1 MPASVVEEIRTDA
14 TSLYRFVDAV
24 CGAAETPPSA
34 YMAASQLFFDYIK
47 QLGARTKDYLELFPT
62 KLPTH
67 PPFVKI
73 YRQKLTII
81 RDCWSE
87 LHHYVK
93 PAVDADTLNVPF
105 ALMEVFN
112 RRLNELPRFNS
123 VTFTVFHLQQLNYVQ
138 VKASWIRDLT
148 AKLVSLIPGAQ
159 PFPVDLGLI
168 GIPYSQRS
176 SAFLNALIPHEMGHF
191 VFQELQK
198 WPELLPEAMNA
209 VQSTFGA
216 DYPTLKPEDLAWC
229 RDRMRSWTE
238 EIFCD
243 LFAISIVGPAYSLA
257 YIELFDL
264 VKMIYAGPAAAK
276 EELEFSL
283 SHPADAFRI
292 SEHVRLLTR
301 LTWHDQLTSFDTH
314 YKRVLEEVQKASG
327 YVLAAH
333 HHCAARTLQAF
344 QSFAYRIMDVVVSLL
359 GPLDS
364 GVADFATYHGVVEE
378 HLHRGIVPSTV
389 FYNGVRVNPTPITIL
404 NTAYKV
410 SLDSLDTLISSAW
423 EQDPAS
429 VAVRAEWLRRLEQWT
444 MKAFEDHRLLAY
456 KKAGPV

>member
-1 MPASVVEEIRTDA
+1 MPTSIVDEIRTDA
-14 TSLYRFVDAV
+14 TSLYLFVDAV

-34 YMAASQLFFDYIK
+34 YMAASERFFDYIK
-47 QLGARTKDYLELFPT
+47 QLGAQTKAYLEQFPT

-67 PPFVKI
+67 PSLVKV
-73 YRQKLTII
+73 YRQKLTIL

-87 LHHYVK
+87 LHRYVK

-112 RRLNELPRFNS
+112 GRLNELPQFNN

-138 VKASWIRDLT
+138 VRASWIRELT
-148 AKLVSLIPGAQ
+148 AKLVSHIPGAQ

-198 WPELLPEAMNA
+198 WSALLPEAMKA
-209 VQSTFGA
+209 LQDTFGA
-216 DYPTLKPEDLAWC
+216 DYAALKPEDLAWC

-243 LFAISIVGPAYSLA
+243 LFAIWVVGPAYSLA

-264 VKMIYAGPAAAK
+264 LKMIYAGPAVGK
-276 EELEFSL
+276 EELEFSV

-292 SEHVRLLTR
+292 SEHIHLLTH
-301 LTWHDQLTSFDTH
+301 LNWSSQLASFNTH
-314 YKRVLEEVQKASG
+314 YTRVFEEVQKPSA
-327 YVLAAH
+327 YVFVAAH
-333 HHCAARTLQAF
+333 QCAGRTLEAF
-344 QSFAYRIMDVVVSLL
+344 RIFAHRIRDVVVSLL
-359 GPLDS
+359 DPLDS
-364 GVADFATYHGVVEE
+364 GVADFATYHTAVAE

-389 FYNGVRVNPTPITIL
+389 FCNGLRVNPKPITIL
-404 NTAYKV
+404 NTAYKL
-410 SLDSLDTLISSAW
+410 SLESLDTLILSAW
-423 EQDPAS
+423 EQDPTS

-444 MKAFEDHRLLAY
+444 MKAFVDHRLLAY
-456 KKAGPV
+456 KPLPA

>member
-1 MPASVVEEIRTDA
+1 MPASVVDEIRTDA

-34 YMAASQLFFDYIK
+34 YMAASKLFFDYIQ
-47 QLGARTKDYLELFPT
+47 QLGARTKEYLEQFPT

-67 PPFVKI
+67 PPFVRV

-112 RRLNELPRFNS
+112 RRLNELPQFNN

-148 AKLVSLIPGAQ
+148 AKLVYHIPNAQ
-159 PFPVDLGLI
+159 PFPAGVGLI

-176 SAFLNALIPHEMGHF
+176 AAFLNALIPHEMGHF
-191 VFQELQK
+191 VFDGLQK
-198 WPELLPEAMNA
+198 WSALLPEAEKA
-209 VQSTFGA
+209 VQDAFGP
-216 DYPTLKPEDLAWC
+216 DYAKLRPEDLAWC

-243 LFAISIVGPAYSLA
+243 LFAIWLAGPAYSLA

-264 VKMIYAGPAAAK
+264 PKMIYAGPAAAK
-276 EELEFSL
+276 EEFEFSV

-292 SEHVRLLTR
+292 REHVRLLTH
-301 LTWHDQLTSFDTH
+301 LTWSNQLASFNTH
-314 YKRVLEEVQKASG
+314 YTRVLEEVQKPSV
-327 YVLAAH
+327 YVLSAAH
-333 HHCAARTLQAF
+333 NCAARTLEAF
-344 QSFAYRIMDVVVSLL
+344 QGFAHRIMEIVVSVM

-364 GVADFATYHGVVEE
+364 GVADFAAYHEVVEE

-389 FYNGVRVNPTPITIL
+389 FCKGQRVNPKPITIL
-404 NTAYKV
+404 NTAYKL
-410 SLDSLDTLISSAW
+410 SLESLDTLIQGAW
-423 EQDPAS
+423 EQDATS

-444 MKAFEDHRLLAY
+444 VKAFEDHRLLAY
-456 KKAGPV
+456 KPLPA